1 MLSVYRLLYFLTE
14 TRWHDKKTSVVV
26 CWMTTM
32 MKRNSIWSDHDPS
45 VPRMNNN
52 DNNELFDSNAVECL
66 ILWVGLRFLSHSQVP
81 IASCAYI
88 FNMPSI
94 IIFPSGLCR
103 YRHHTVA
110 LLMEQVHHLPFSRT
124 AGGKTI
130 QNAHY
135 LLQRAQPRR

>member
-1 MLSVYRLLYFLTE
+1 
-14 TRWHDKKTSVVV
+14 
-26 CWMTTM
+26 M
-32 MKRNSIWSDHDPS
+32 MKSHSIWSEHDPS
-45 VPRMNNN
+45 VPRLVKN

-66 ILWVGLRFLSHSQVP
+66 ILWVGLRSLSLFQVP
-81 IASCAYI
+81 IPSYAYI

-110 LLMEQVHHLPFSRT
+110 LLMEQVHRLPLSLT
-124 AGGKTI
+124 AGGKAI
-130 QNAHY
+130 QDAHY